1 MLVDVLSA
9 CHLWTPCAPPQ
20 DVSHSK
26 SYLWHR
32 QRLYFWQWLQGICA
46 RRANYISELLWP
58 LEIMLFSRY
67 AWNCPYHVNLN
78 CCGRSVIVF
87 VWLWVLYLCDCIF
100 NICVSGG
107 RCIWCV
113 CGNDC
118 IAAASQVNLDS
129 QLIIRD
135 SSKVIVLLSP
145 SQHLPSQA
153 NSKLLKQY
161 ESGVN
166 SYTVNPS
173 SRKQF

>member
-1 MLVDVLSA
+1 M
-9 CHLWTPCAPPQ
+9 
-20 DVSHSK
+20 
-26 SYLWHR
+26 
-32 QRLYFWQWLQGICA
+32 
-46 RRANYISELLWP
+46 
-58 LEIMLFSRY
+58 
-67 AWNCPYHVNLN
+67 
-78 CCGRSVIVF
+78 
-87 VWLWVLYLCDCIF
+87 
-100 NICVSGG
+100 G

-153 NSKLLKQY
+153 NSNLLKQY

-173 SRKQF
+173 SQAILNTKIYLATGTWHIRLPHQKNQKTFNRSLTIEFNEIFFVGQLAERN